1 MKTVKK
7 VFAYIIRENKLLVF
21 KHPDHADA
29 GIQVPAGTVE
39 ENESLENAVI
49 REASEETGL
58 SNFKI
63 EKYLGNSVYHVKE
76 KDETHDRYYFL
87 LSCMDK
93 KINRSEWI
101 HGEKNELHFTEIDKR
116 YGMIRFSFYWLDIF
130 HARMQL
136 NRGHSEKLNKIPQ
149 GNMIL

>member
-1 MKTVKK
+1 MKKIKK
-7 VFAYIIRENKLLVF
+7 VFAYIIHKNKLLVF

-58 SNFKI
+58 NNFKI
-63 EKYLGNSVYHVKE
+63 EEYLGNSVYYEKE

-87 LSCMDK
+87 LSCTDK
-93 KINRSEWI
+93 NINRNEWI
-101 HGEKNELHFTEIDKR
+101 HGEKNELHFTEIDKQ
-116 YGMIRFSFYWLDIF
+116 YGMVRFSFYWLNIF
-130 HARMQL
+130 DAQL
-136 NRGHSEKLNKIPQ
+136 HLHHGHGEKLNKIP
-149 GNMIL
+149 